1 MLSTREIKQR
11 IRSITSIKQITRAME
26 MVAASRLKRV
36 ESRVIASRT
45 FTGKMH
51 QVLSRLISSST
62 PEKSHPLFTDKEHE
76 AENVRIVLITGDKG
90 LCGAYNNNI
99 IKKVVEFIQAH
110 ASKKVKLTLIG
121 KKGNI
126 YFSKGKYAPAKER
139 YIPEPVEKFGYDK
152 AQALVSQLI
161 EGYEKGEFGELYIFF
176 TKFHTVM
183 QSFATSIRLLP
194 LEKDILDSKGELV
207 GEYIIEPSAD
217 QILDHLFPKYIETQI
232 YQCILESLTSEFAA
246 RRVAMIAATENAGE
260 MIDEL
265 THTYN
270 KARQEAIT
278 KELLEVISGAE
289 ALAQH

>member
-1 MLSTREIKQR
+1 
-11 IRSITSIKQITRAME
+11 
-26 MVAASRLKRV
+26 
-36 ESRVIASRT
+36 
-45 FTGKMH
+45 
-51 QVLSRLISSST
+51 QVLSRLISCRP
-62 PEKSHPLFTDKEHE
+62 PEESHPLFTDKGRKSG
-76 AENVRIVLITGDKG
+76 NVKIVLITGDKG

-99 IKKVVEFIQAH
+99 IKKVVEFIQVH
-110 ASKKVKLTLIG
+110 ANKNVKLILVG
-121 KKGNI
+121 KKGNT
-126 YFSKGKYAPAKER
+126 YFSKGNYASAKER

-152 AQALVSQLI
+152 VQALAAQLI
-161 EGYEKGEFGELYIFF
+161 EGYEKGEFGELHIFF

-183 QSFATSIRLLP
+183 QSFAMGIRLLP
-194 LEKDILDSKGELV
+194 LEKDTFDSKGKLV
-207 GEYIIEPSAD
+207 GEYIIEPSVD
-217 QILDHLFPKYIETQI
+217 QILEHLFPKYIETQI

-289 ALAQH
+289 ALVR

>member
-11 IRSITSIKQITRAME
+11 LRSITSIKQITRAME

-45 FTGKMH
+45 YTDRMH
-51 QVLSRLISSST
+51 QVLSRLISCRP
-62 PEKSHPLFTDKEHE
+62 PEKSHPWFTDKGHKT
-76 AENVRIVLITGDKG
+76 ENVKIVLITGDKG

-99 IKKVVEFIQAH
+99 IKKVVEFIQVH
-110 ASKKVKLTLIG
+110 ANKNVKLVLVG
-121 KKGNI
+121 KKGNV

-139 YIPEPVEKFGYDK
+139 YIPETVEKFGYDK
-152 AQALVSQLI
+152 VQALAAQLI
-161 EGYEKGEFGELYIFF
+161 EGYEKGEFGELHIFF

-183 QSFATSIRLLP
+183 QSFATSVRLLP
-194 LEKDILDSKGELV
+194 MEKDTFDLKGKLV
-207 GEYIIEPSAD
+207 GEYIIEPSVD
-217 QILDHLFPKYIETQI
+217 QILEHLFPKYVETQL
-232 YQCILESLTSEFAA
+232 YQCILEALTSEFAA

-265 THTYN
+265 TRTYN

-278 KELLEVISGAE
+278 KELLEVVSGAE
-289 ALAQH
+289 ALVR

>member
-51 QVLSRLISSST
+51 QVLSRLISCSP

-99 IKKVVEFIQAH
+99 IKKVVGFIQAH
-110 ASKKVKLTLIG
+110 TSKKVKLILVG
-121 KKGNI
+121 KKGTS
-126 YFSKGKYAPAKER
+126 FFKRKVCACKGK
-139 YIPEPVEKFGYDK
+139 IHSEPVEKFGYDK
-152 AQALVSQLI
+152 VQPLVAQLI
-161 EGYEKGEFGELYIFF
+161 DGYKKGEFGELHIFF

-194 LEKDILDSKGELV
+194 LEKDILDSKGKLS
-207 GEYIIEPSAD
+207 GEYIIEPSVD
-217 QILDHLFPKYIETQI
+217 QILDHLFPKYIETQL

-260 MIDEL
+260 IIDEL
-265 THTYN
+265 TRTYN

-289 ALAQH
+289 ALVQH

>member
-11 IRSITSIKQITRAME
+11 LRSITSIKQITRAME

-45 FTGKMH
+45 YTDRMH
-51 QVLSRLISSST
+51 QVLSRLISCRP
-62 PEKSHPLFTDKEHE
+62 PEKSHPWFTDKGHKT
-76 AENVRIVLITGDKG
+76 ENVKIVLITGDKG

-99 IKKVVEFIQAH
+99 IKKVVEFIQVH
-110 ASKKVKLTLIG
+110 PNKNVKLVLVG

-126 YFSKGKYAPAKER
+126 YFSKGKYAAAKER
-139 YIPEPVEKFGYDK
+139 YIPETVEKFGYDK
-152 AQALVSQLI
+152 VQALAAQLI
-161 EGYEKGEFGELYIFF
+161 DGYEKGEFGELHVFF

-183 QSFATSIRLLP
+183 QSFATSVRLLP
-194 LEKDILDSKGELV
+194 LEKDTFDLKGKLV
-207 GEYIIEPSAD
+207 GEYIIEPSVD
-217 QILDHLFPKYIETQI
+217 QILEHLFPKYVETHI

-265 THTYN
+265 SRTYN

-289 ALAQH
+289 ALVR

>member
-26 MVAASRLKRV
+26 MVAASRLKKV

-45 FTGKMH
+45 YTGKMH
-51 QVLSRLISSST
+51 QVLSRLISCRP
-62 PEKSHPLFTDKEHE
+62 PEKSHPLFTDKEHK
-76 AENVRIVLITGDKG
+76 AGNVKIVLITGDKG

-99 IKKVVEFIQAH
+99 IKKVVEFIQVH
-110 ASKKVKLTLIG
+110 ANKKVKLILVG
-121 KKGNI
+121 KKGNV
-126 YFSKGKYAPAKER
+126 YFSKGNYASAKER
-139 YIPEPVEKFGYDK
+139 YIPESVEKFGYDK
-152 AQALVSQLI
+152 VQALAAQLI
-161 EGYEKGEFGELYIFF
+161 EEYEKGEFGELHIFF

-183 QSFATSIRLLP
+183 QSFAMGIRLLP
-194 LEKDILDSKGELV
+194 LEKDTFDSKGKLV
-207 GEYIIEPSAD
+207 GEYIIEPSVD
-217 QILDHLFPKYIETQI
+217 QILERLFPKYIETQI

-289 ALAQH
+289 ALVR

>member
-1 MLSTREIKQR
+1 
-11 IRSITSIKQITRAME
+11 ME

-45 FTGKMH
+45 YTGKMH
-51 QVLSRLISSST
+51 QVLSRLISCRP
-62 PEKSHPLFTDKEHE
+62 PEKSHPLFTDKEHK
-76 AENVRIVLITGDKG
+76 AGNVKIVLITGDKG

-99 IKKVVEFIQAH
+99 IKKVVEFIQVH
-110 ASKKVKLTLIG
+110 ANKNVKLVLVG
-121 KKGNI
+121 KKGNV

-139 YIPEPVEKFGYDK
+139 YIPETVEKFGYDK
-152 AQALVSQLI
+152 VQALAAQLI
-161 EGYEKGEFGELYIFF
+161 EGYEKGEFGELHIFF

-183 QSFATSIRLLP
+183 QSFAMGIRLLP
-194 LEKDILDSKGELV
+194 LEKDTFDSKGKLV
-207 GEYIIEPSAD
+207 GEYIIEPSVD
-217 QILDHLFPKYIETQI
+217 QIIEHLFPKYIETQI

-289 ALAQH
+289 ALVR

>member
-11 IRSITSIKQITRAME
+11 LRSITSIKQITRAME

-45 FTGKMH
+45 YTDRMH
-51 QVLSRLISSST
+51 QVLSRLISCRP
-62 PEKSHPLFTDKEHE
+62 PEKSHPWFTDKGHKT
-76 AENVRIVLITGDKG
+76 ENVKIVLITGDKG

-110 ASKKVKLTLIG
+110 ANKNVKLVLIG
-121 KKGNI
+121 KKGNL
-126 YFSKGKYAPAKER
+126 YFSKGKYAFAKER
-139 YIPEPVEKFGYDK
+139 YIPETVEKFGYDK
-152 AQALVSQLI
+152 VQTLAAQLI
-161 EGYEKGEFGELYIFF
+161 EGYEKGEFGELHIFF

-183 QSFATSIRLLP
+183 QSFATSVRLLP
-194 LEKDILDSKGELV
+194 MEKDTFDLKGKLV
-207 GEYIIEPSAD
+207 GEYIIEPSVD
-217 QILDHLFPKYIETQI
+217 QILEHLFPKYVETQL
-232 YQCILESLTSEFAA
+232 YQCILEALTSEFAA

-265 THTYN
+265 TRTYN

-278 KELLEVISGAE
+278 KELLEVVSGAE
-289 ALAQH
+289 ALVR

>member
-36 ESRVIASRT
+36 ESRVIASRAY
-45 FTGKMH
+45 TGKMH
-51 QVLSRLISSST
+51 QVLSRLISCSP

-176 TKFHTVM
+176 
-183 QSFATSIRLLP
+183 
-194 LEKDILDSKGELV
+194 
-207 GEYIIEPSAD
+207 
-217 QILDHLFPKYIETQI
+217 PKYIETQL

-260 MIDEL
+260 IIDEL
-265 THTYN
+265 TRTYN

>member
-11 IRSITSIKQITRAME
+11 LRSITSIKQITRAME

-45 FTGKMH
+45 YTDRMH
-51 QVLSRLISSST
+51 QVLSRLISCRP
-62 PEKSHPLFTDKEHE
+62 PEKSHPWFTDKGHKT
-76 AENVRIVLITGDKG
+76 ENVKIVLITGDKG

-99 IKKVVEFIQAH
+99 IKKVVEFIQVH
-110 ASKKVKLTLIG
+110 ANKNVKLVLVG
-121 KKGNI
+121 KKGNV

-139 YIPEPVEKFGYDK
+139 YIPETVEKFGYDK
-152 AQALVSQLI
+152 VQPLAAQLI
-161 EGYEKGEFGELYIFF
+161 EGYEKGEFGELHIFF

-183 QSFATSIRLLP
+183 QSFATSVRLLP
-194 LEKDILDSKGELV
+194 LEKDTFDLKGKLV
-207 GEYIIEPSAD
+207 GEYIIEPSVD
-217 QILDHLFPKYIETQI
+217 QILEHLFPKYVETQI

-265 THTYN
+265 TRTYN

-289 ALAQH
+289 ALVR